1 MAIENHSRPRI
12 GVPYRT
18 RNEEVKGVRE
28 KYKNYLRAIER
39 ASGTAVE
46 ISLALPSDELRS
58 LVETL
63 DAIVLPGSPA
73 DVNPALYGA
82 PRHPESAAAD
92 ADLERT
98 DLALLEQAFAETKPV
113 LAICYGIQI
122 LNVFLGGSLVRDIP
136 SELRTAIQHSP
147 AKNIYPGVNEPA
159 PEPFH
164 AVRLAPDS
172 RIAKTFG
179 ALDARVN
186 SSHHQAIR
194 EPGRNL
200 RVVGRA
206 PDGVVE
212 AVEWTG
218 DSNWVTG
225 VQWHPERM
233 TDDALAQT
241 LFRELIAAARGATVR
256 G

>member
-1 MAIENHSRPRI
+1 MTGEKQPRI

-18 RNEEVKGVRE
+18 RNEEVKGLRG
-28 KYKNYLRAIER
+28 KYENYLQSIEE
-39 ASGTAVE
+39 AGGAPVE
-46 ISLALPSDELRS
+46 ISLALSPQELLDLAR
-58 LVETL
+58 TI

-73 DVNPALYGA
+73 DVDPALYHVS
-82 PRHPESAAAD
+82 RHPKSADSD
-92 ADLERT
+92 ATRERT
-98 DLALLEQAFAETKPV
+98 DRALLDHALGQGKPV

-122 LNVFLGGSLVRDIP
+122 LNVHLGGSLIQDIP
-136 SELRTAIQHSP
+136 GELRTAIPHPCQHTWIGGSE
-147 AKNIYPGVNEPA
+147 GV

-164 AVRLAPDS
+164 AVRFERDS
-172 RIAKTFG
+172 RMAKISG
-179 ALDARVN
+179 ALEVQVN
-186 SSHHQAIR
+186 SSHHQSIR
-194 EPGRNL
+194 DLGRNL

-233 TDDALAQT
+233 TEDALAQM
-241 LFRELIAAARGATVR
+241 LFRELMAAARGATVR

>member
-1 MAIENHSRPRI
+1 MEKQQQLRPRV

-18 RNEEVKGVRE
+18 VKEQDRGERG
-28 KYKNYLRAIER
+28 KYDYYLQSILRADGEP
-39 ASGTAVE
+39 VE
-46 ISLALPSDELRS
+46 ISLLLSREALEEEAAS
-58 LVETL
+58 L

-73 DVNPALYGA
+73 DVHPTRYGTEPHA
-82 PRHPESAAAD
+82 KCGWSDPRREY
-92 ADLERT
+92 T
-98 DLALLEQAFAETKPV
+98 DFLLLEKAFIEHKPV
-113 LAICYGIQI
+113 LAICYGTQS
-122 LNVFLGGSLVRDIP
+122 LNVYLGGTLVQHLSAKDPSSEVKTTIP
-136 SELRTAIQHSP
+136 HPSSEQP
-147 AKNIYPGVNEPA
+147 KG
-159 PEPFH
+159 EPFLH
-164 AVRLAPDS
+164 PAEFERNS

-179 ALDARVN
+179 ALDAQVN

-212 AVEWTG
+212 AVEWIG

-241 LFRELIAAARGATVR
+241 LFRELIAAARSATVR

>member
-1 MAIENHSRPRI
+1 MAMENHSRPRI

-18 RNEEVKGVRE
+18 RNEEVKGERTKYE
-28 KYKNYLRAIER
+28 KYLHSIVHA
-39 ASGTAVE
+39 GGVPVE
-46 ISLALPSDELRS
+46 ISLLLPANELSALAQT
-58 LVETL
+58 V

-73 DVNPALYGA
+73 DADPMRYGA
-82 PRHPESAAAD
+82 VRHSESAAPD

-98 DLALLEQAFAETKPV
+98 DIALLEHAFAEGKPV

-122 LNVFLGGSLVRDIP
+122 LNVYLGGSLVQDIP
-136 SELRTAIQHSP
+136 SELRSAIQHTRDG
-147 AKNIYPGVNEPA
+147 ANKGA

-164 AVRLAPDS
+164 AVRFEVDS
-172 RIAKTFG
+172 RIAQISGSLG
-179 ALDARVN
+179 AQVN
-186 SSHHQAIR
+186 SSHHQSVR

-233 TDDALAQT
+233 IGDALAET
-241 LFRELIAAARGATVR
+241 LFRELIAAARGAMVR
-256 G
+256 T

>member
-1 MAIENHSRPRI
+1 MAIENHSQPRI

-18 RNEEVKGVRE
+18 RNEEVKGIRG
-28 KYKNYLRAIER
+28 KYENYLRAIEQ
-39 ASGTAVE
+39 AGGKPVE
-46 ISLALPSDELRS
+46 ISLALPLNDLQA
-58 LVETL
+58 LIETL

-82 PRHPESAAAD
+82 ARQPESADAD

-98 DLALLEQAFAETKPV
+98 DLALLEHAFAEAKPV

-122 LNVFLGGSLVRDIP
+122 LNVYLGGSLIQDIP
-136 SELRTAIQHSP
+136 SELGSAVQHTWDGAS
-147 AKNIYPGVNEPA
+147 KGTH
-159 PEPFH
+159 EPFH
-164 AVRLAPDS
+164 AVRFESDT
-172 RIAKTFG
+172 RIAKTLG
-179 ALDARVN
+179 ALDAQVN
-186 SSHHQAIR
+186 TSHHQSIR

-206 PDGVVE
+206 PDGVIE
-212 AVEWTG
+212 AVEWAG

-233 TDDALAQT
+233 TGDALAQT
-241 LFRELIAAARGATVR
+241 LFRELIAAARGAAVR